1 MAGRNSFGSLVG
13 LAFLNQAAAGLSWL
27 VCMMNHSCAPNA
39 SVAFGGAPNAPA
51 TARIVALREVAAG
64 EEIVHSYVDCRL
76 SKRVRAEGLAIYGI
90 RCQCARCG
98 RA

>member
-90 RCQCARCG
+90 RCQCARK
-98 RA
+98 R

>member
-1 MAGRNSFGSLVG
+1 MRSSCPQALAYSLG
-13 LAFLNQAAAGLSWL
+13 PCIGAADATPILTKP
-27 VCMMNHSCAPNA
+27 NSCAPNA

-90 RCQCARCG
+90 RCQCARCVG
-98 RA
+98 GDA